1 MDISADDKDNMSKC
15 CSECL
20 TIQSETDLTKHIL
33 ENHIEEKVVPRN
45 KIQVFNVIKKT
56 FFSYLSLTFVS
67 K

>member
-1 MDISADDKDNMSKC
+1 MDLSADDKDNMSKC

-45 KIQVFNVIKKT
+45 KVQVFNVIKA
-56 FFSYLSLTFVS
+56 FFIRH
-67 K
+67 